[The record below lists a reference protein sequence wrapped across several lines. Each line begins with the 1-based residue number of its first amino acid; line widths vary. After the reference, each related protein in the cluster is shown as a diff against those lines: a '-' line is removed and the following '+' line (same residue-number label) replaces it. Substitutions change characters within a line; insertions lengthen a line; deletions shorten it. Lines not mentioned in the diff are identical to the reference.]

1 MKIPILSDT
10 LNSKEIYE
18 LLNKEM
24 QNSDEVKIE
33 LEKEPEHSL
42 PIDPTVTLAIVDTVL
57 KGLAILVPA
66 IVSIWLARKNKKP
79 STIVIKGT
87 DGTEIQFPDNT
98 HKEKIDEYVLLAQ
111 NLKAIKHIAII
122 EKG

>member
-18 LLNKEM
+18 LLNKEL

-33 LEKEPEHSL
+33 LEKEPEGSL